1 MRPSERSP
9 PLEANGPHHVSSPL
23 ILIVGAD
30 VVAEGVC
37 SELVAAGEP
46 VRLLFN
52 LTPVQVE
59 RFRRTGASVTIG
71 DPNANDVLEEAG
83 VAEASAILTLSDNDE
98 LNLAVAL
105 RARMINPLIRV
116 ILRQFSPKIGRK
128 IEQSLRDATVM
139 SLAVHAA
146 ATYAGAAL
154 DPGCFFALPF
164 PETNGELVGF
174 IHVRADEI
182 DVGGMTVG
190 GAEDRLG
197 ARIVAHG
204 DRCDPAPEDVIHD
217 HEMLVVFGKI
227 VERQDPGLRR
237 AAKAANAARPPVARA
252 AAAAW
257 RAIRHLNPIA
267 RTVVISAVVFYAAM
281 FAFFHLALNSSV
293 DAAAFDVAETMTN
306 AGFGDASVALHG
318 LGATVGTIAFMVGGT
333 IFTAIFIGYV
343 SAAITRAQWVQ
354 LQGLRR
360 VRARDHVVVCGGGR
374 TGGAVVSLL
383 VAAGKRVIVIES
395 HPDPGLV
402 RRARSGQIDLLTGDA
417 THEDVLELSNVP
429 YASSVIAL
437 TNNDTGNLEIA
448 LGARALRPDVPLVV
462 RMESRTFSQ
471 ATAELFNIATF
482 SPAEL
487 SAPALAGLA
496 RFPGTLGRVAY
507 GGVDHTLVRRTLHS
521 DAEADDMAGAEPLCV
536 WRRDALIIARYTG
549 GLRSGD
555 TVLYAVRRR
564 TTTLAPVS
572 PALGLSV

>member
-1 MRPSERSP
+1 M
-9 PLEANGPHHVSSPL
+9 SSPL

-37 SELVAAGEP
+37 SELIAAGEP

-52 LTPVQVE
+52 LTAAQAD

-83 VAEASAILTLSDNDE
+83 VADASVILTLSDNDE

-105 RARMINPLIRV
+105 RARMLNPRIRV
-116 ILRQFSPKIGRK
+116 VLRQFSPKIGRK

-164 PETNGELVGF
+164 PDTNGALVGF
-174 IHVRADEI
+174 TRVRADELG
-182 DVGGMTVG
+182 VGGFTVA

-197 ARIVAHG
+197 ARILALG
-204 DRCDPAPEDVIHD
+204 DQHDPPVDAVIHD
-217 HEMLVVFGKI
+217 HEQLVVFGEI
-227 VERQDPGLRR
+227 VERQPIRDG
-237 AAKAANAARPPVARA
+237 KAAAGERA
-252 AAAAW
+252 SYPLGRFVLGIG
-257 RAIRHLNPIA
+257 RALLNINPIA
-267 RTVVISAVVFYAAM
+267 RTVVLGALVFYTIM
-281 FAFFHLALNSSV
+281 FLFFRFELHTTIASSV
-293 DAAAFDVAETMTN
+293 FDVAETMTN
-306 AGFGDASVALHG
+306 AGFGDASIAQRGFV
-318 LGATVGTIAFMVGGT
+318 ATVGTIAFMIGGT

-343 SAAITRAQWVQ
+343 SSAITRAQFVQ

-360 VRARDHVVVCGGGR
+360 LRARDHVVVCGGGR

-402 RRARSGQIDLLTGDA
+402 RRARDGEIDLLTGDA
-417 THEDVLELSNVP
+417 THDDVLELSNVP
-429 YASSVIAL
+429 HASCVIAL
-437 TNNDTGNLEIA
+437 TNNDTGNLEIS

-471 ATAELFNIATF
+471 ATAELFEISTF

-507 GGVDHTLVRRTLHS
+507 GGIDHTLVRRTLH
-521 DAEADDMAGAEPLCV
+521 DAEEAEDLAGAEPLCV
-536 WRRDALIIARYTG
+536 WRRHGLIIARYTG
-549 GLRSGD
+549 GVRPGD
-555 TVLYAVRRR
+555 TVLYAVKRR
-564 TTTLAPVS
+564 TTTPLPE
-572 PALGLSV
+572 PPTLGLSV

>member
-1 MRPSERSP
+1 MP
-9 PLEANGPHHVSSPL
+9 SPL
-23 ILIVGAD
+23 ILIVGDDA
-30 VVAEGVC
+30 VAEGVC
-37 SELVAAGEP
+37 RELVGAGEH
-46 VRLLFN
+46 VRIVFN
-52 LTPVQVE
+52 LSPPAAE
-59 RFRRTGASVTIG
+59 RFRRTGASVTLG
-71 DPNANDVLEEAG
+71 DPNANDVLEECG
-83 VAEASAILTLSDNDE
+83 VSDAAVILTLSDNDE

-105 RARMINPLIRV
+105 RARMLNPRLRV

-164 PETNGELVGF
+164 PETNGTLVGF
-174 IHVRADEI
+174 TQVRADEVEI
-182 DVGGMTVG
+182 GGLTVA
-190 GAEDRLG
+190 GAEDRLA
-197 ARIVAHG
+197 ARILALG
-204 DRCDPAPEDVIHD
+204 DRPDPEPDEVVHD
-217 HEMLVVFGKI
+217 HETVTLFGEI
-227 VERQDPGLRR
+227 VERQDVGFRR
-237 AAKAANAARPPVARA
+237 FTANAATVPPVARLA
-252 AAAAW
+252 SRMM
-257 RAIRHLNPIA
+257 RALRNLNPIA
-267 RTVVISAVVFYAAM
+267 RTVALSAVVFYALM
-281 FAFFHLALNSSV
+281 FAFFHLGLHSSW
-293 DAAAFDVAETMTN
+293 DSAAFDVAETMTN
-306 AGFGDASVALHG
+306 AGFGDASVAQR
-318 LGATVGTIAFMVGGT
+318 GAAATAGTIAFMIGGT

-360 VRARDHVVVCGGGR
+360 VRARDHVIVCGGGR
-374 TGGAVVSLL
+374 TGGAVVALL

-417 THEDVLELSNVP
+417 THEDVLELANVP
-429 YASSVIAL
+429 YATSVIAL

-471 ATAELFNIATF
+471 ATSELFNIATF

-507 GGVDHTLVRRTLHS
+507 GGVDHTLVRRTLNS
-521 DAEADDMAGAEPLCV
+521 EEEAGDMAGAEPLCV
-536 WRRDALIIARYTG
+536 WRRNGLIIARYTG
-549 GLRSGD
+549 GLHAGD
-555 TVLYAVRRR
+555 TVLYAVRRQA
-564 TTTLAPVS
+564 TTPAEPPTSDLAV
-572 PALGLSV
+572 

>member
-1 MRPSERSP
+1 M
-9 PLEANGPHHVSSPL
+9 SSPL

-37 SELVAAGEP
+37 SELVASGEH
-46 VRLLFN
+46 VRLVFT
-52 LTPVQVE
+52 LTPPQVE
-59 RFRRTGASVTIG
+59 RFRRTGAAVTVG

-83 VAEASAILTLSDNDE
+83 VADASAILTLSDNDE

-105 RARMINPLIRV
+105 RARMINPHVRV

-128 IEQSLRDATVM
+128 IEQSLRDATVL

-154 DPGCFFALPF
+154 DPGCYFALPF
-164 PETNGELVGF
+164 PEASGALLGF
-174 IHVRADEI
+174 TRARADEI
-182 DVGGMTVG
+182 EIGGLTVA

-197 ARIVAHG
+197 SRILALG
-204 DRCDPAPEDVIHD
+204 DLPDPEPEAVIHD
-217 HEMLVVFGKI
+217 HEMLDIFGEI
-227 VERQDPGLRR
+227 VERQDVGLRR
-237 AAKAANAARPPVARA
+237 SAKRADTSPPLARFAASIWRA
-252 AAAAW
+252 A
-257 RAIRHLNPIA
+257 RHLNPIA
-267 RTVVISAVVFYAAM
+267 RTVALSAIAFYATM
-281 FAFFHLALNSSV
+281 LVFFHIALHSSWNG
-293 DAAAFDVAETMTN
+293 AAFDVAETMTS
-306 AGFGDASVALHG
+306 AGFADSHVAERG
-318 LGATVGTIAFMVGGT
+318 IVPTFGTIAFMLGGT

-374 TGGAVVSLL
+374 TGSAVVSLL
-383 VAAGKRVIVIES
+383 VAAGKHVIVIEAS
-395 HPDPGLV
+395 PDPGLV
-402 RRARSGQIDLLTGDA
+402 RRARSGEIDLLTGDA

-429 YASSVIAL
+429 HATAVIAL

-471 ATAELFNIATF
+471 ATTELFNIATF

-496 RFPGTLGRVAY
+496 RFPGTLGRVRY
-507 GGVDHTLVRRTLHS
+507 GGIDHTLVQRTLRS
-521 DAEADDMAGAEPLCV
+521 DGEAADMAGAEPLAV
-536 WRRDALIIARYTG
+536 WRKQGLIIARYTG
-549 GLRSGD
+549 GLRAGD
-555 TVLYAVRRR
+555 VVLYAVRRTPATR
-564 TTTLAPVS
+564 PATES

>member
-1 MRPSERSP
+1 MT
-9 PLEANGPHHVSSPL
+9 SPL

-37 SELVAAGEP
+37 SELVAVGEP

-52 LTPVQVE
+52 LSPAQVE
-59 RFRRTGASVTIG
+59 RFRRTGAAVTVG

-83 VAEASAILTLSDNDE
+83 VADASVILTLSDNDE

-105 RARMINPLIRV
+105 RARMLNPRIRV
-116 ILRQFSPKIGRK
+116 VLRQFSPKIGRK

-164 PETNGELVGF
+164 PETNGALVGF
-174 IHVRADEI
+174 TRVGADEI
-182 DVGGMTVG
+182 GAAGLTV
-190 GAEDRLG
+190 AAVEDRLG
-197 ARIVAHG
+197 SRILALDDRPQPDVDAVIRAR
-204 DRCDPAPEDVIHD
+204 DT
-217 HEMLVVFGKI
+217 LVVFGEI
-227 VERQDPGLRR
+227 VERRS
-237 AAKAANAARPPVARA
+237 AAAGKTATAARRRYPFGRLAASAR
-252 AAAAW
+252 
-257 RAIRHLNPIA
+257 RSVININPIA
-267 RTVVISAVVFYAAM
+267 RTVVLSAVAFYAIM
-281 FAFFHLALNSSV
+281 LAFFHFGLHASWDS
-293 DAAAFDVAETMTN
+293 AAFDVAETMTS
-306 AGFGDASVALHG
+306 AGFGDGSVAQRG
-318 LGATVGTIAFMVGGT
+318 FSETMGTIAFMIGGT

-383 VAAGKRVIVIES
+383 VAAGKHVIVVES
-395 HPDPGLV
+395 HPDSGLV
-402 RRARSGQIDLLTGDA
+402 RRARDGQIDLLTGDA
-417 THEDVLELSNVP
+417 THEDVLDLCNVP
-429 YASSVIAL
+429 HASAVVAL

-471 ATAELFNIATF
+471 ATSELFEISTF

-496 RFPGTLGRVAY
+496 RFPGTLGRIAY
-507 GGVDHTLVRRTLHS
+507 GGRDHTLVQRTLHS
-521 DAEADDMAGAEPLCV
+521 EAEADDMAGADPLCI
-536 WRRDALIIARYTG
+536 WRRHGLIIARYTG
-549 GLRSGD
+549 GLRAGD
-555 TVLYAVRRR
+555 TVLYAVARP
-564 TTTLAPVS
+564 TTLAPA
-572 PALGLSV
+572 PPTLDLSV

>member
-1 MRPSERSP
+1 M
-9 PLEANGPHHVSSPL
+9 SSPL

-37 SELVAAGEP
+37 SELVAAGEH

-52 LTPVQVE
+52 LTPAQVD
-59 RFRRTGASVTIG
+59 RFRRTGASVTVG
-71 DPNANDVLEEAG
+71 DPNANDALEEAG
-83 VAEASAILTLSDNDE
+83 VGDASAILTLSDNDE

-105 RARMINPLIRV
+105 RARMLNPRIRV

-164 PETNGELVGF
+164 PETNGALLGF
-174 IHVRADEI
+174 TRVRADEI
-182 DVGGMTVG
+182 DIGGLTVG

-197 ARIVAHG
+197 SRILALG
-204 DRCDPAPEDVIHD
+204 DQADPPPDAVIHD
-217 HEMLVVFGKI
+217 HETLVLFGEI
-227 VERQDPGLRR
+227 VERQDVGFRR
-237 AAKAANAARPPVARA
+237 AAKTNGAAPPLARLAAR
-252 AAAAW
+252 AW
-257 RAIRHLNPIA
+257 QAMRSLNPIA
-267 RTVVISAVVFYAAM
+267 RTVALSAIAFYVTM
-281 FAFFHLALNSSV
+281 LIFFHVGLHSSW
-293 DAAAFDVAETMTN
+293 DSAAFDVAETMTN
-306 AGFGDASVALHG
+306 AGFGDSSVAQRG
-318 LGATVGTIAFMVGGT
+318 LTATVGTIAYMIGGT

-383 VAAGKRVIVIES
+383 VAAGKHVIVIES

-496 RFPGTLGRVAY
+496 RFPGTLGRVSY
-507 GGVDHTLVRRTLHS
+507 GGVDHTLVQRTLHS
-521 DAEADDMAGAEPLCV
+521 EEEADDMAGAETLAV
-536 WRRDALIIARYTG
+536 WRKHGLIIARYTG
-549 GLRSGD
+549 GLRAGD
-555 TVLYAVRRR
+555 TVLYAVRAR
-564 TTTLAPVS
+564 TTMPAPEP

>member
-1 MRPSERSP
+1 MP
-9 PLEANGPHHVSSPL
+9 SPL
-23 ILIVGAD
+23 ILIVGDDA
-30 VVAEGVC
+30 VAEGVC
-37 SELVAAGEP
+37 RELVAAGEH
-46 VRLLFN
+46 VRIVFN
-52 LTPVQVE
+52 LAPATAE
-59 RFRRTGASVTIG
+59 RFRRTGAAVTAG
-71 DPNANDVLEEAG
+71 DPNANDVLEECG
-83 VAEASAILTLSDNDE
+83 VADAAVILTLSDNDE

-105 RARMINPLIRV
+105 RARMLNPRLRV

-164 PETNGELVGF
+164 PEASGALVGF
-174 IHVRADEI
+174 TRVRADEI
-182 DVGGMTVG
+182 EIGGMTVA

-197 ARIVAHG
+197 SRILALG
-204 DRCDPAPEDVIHD
+204 DRSDPATDEVIHD
-217 HEMLVVFGKI
+217 HEMLTIFGEL
-227 VERQDPGLRR
+227 VERQDAGFRR
-237 AAKAANAARPPVARA
+237 HTANAGAVPPVARLGA
-252 AAAAW
+252 AVT
-257 RAIRHLNPIA
+257 RAIRNLNPIA
-267 RTVVISAVVFYAAM
+267 RTVSLSAIIFYALM
-281 FAFFHLALNSSV
+281 FAFFHVSLHSSW
-293 DAAAFDVAETMTN
+293 DSAAFDVAETMTN
-306 AGFGDASVALHG
+306 AGFGDASVAQQ
-318 LGATVGTIAFMVGGT
+318 GAAATAGTIAFMIGGT

-374 TGGAVVSLL
+374 TGGAVVALL

-417 THEDVLELSNVP
+417 THEDVLEHANVP
-429 YASSVIAL
+429 YASSLIAL

-471 ATAELFNIATF
+471 ATSELFNIATF

-521 DAEADDMAGAEPLCV
+521 DEEAEDMAGAEPLCV
-536 WRRDALIIARYTG
+536 WRRNGLIIARYTG
-549 GLRSGD
+549 GLHAGD

-564 TTTLAPVS
+564 ATTLAEPPTSDLAV
-572 PALGLSV
+572 

>member
-1 MRPSERSP
+1 MT
-9 PLEANGPHHVSSPL
+9 SPL

-46 VRLLFN
+46 VRLLYT

-59 RFRRTGASVTIG
+59 RFRRTGAAVTVG

-83 VAEASAILTLSDNDE
+83 VADASAILTLSDNDE

-105 RARMINPLIRV
+105 RARMLNPRIRV

-164 PETNGELVGF
+164 PETNGALVGF
-174 IHVRADEI
+174 TRVRADEVDI
-182 DVGGMTVG
+182 GGLTVA

-197 ARIVAHG
+197 SRILALG
-204 DRCDPAPEDVIHD
+204 DRSDPEPEDVIHD
-217 HEMLVVFGKI
+217 HEMLVVFGEI
-227 VERQDPGLRR
+227 VERQEAGFRHSQRP
-237 AAKAANAARPPVARA
+237 ANTAPPVARFIA
-252 AAAAW
+252 MLW
-257 RAIRHLNPIA
+257 RTVVHLNPIA
-267 RTVVISAVVFYAAM
+267 RTVALSALVFYGAM
-281 FAFFHLALNSSV
+281 FAFFHLSLHSSW
-293 DAAAFDVAETMTN
+293 DATAFDVAETMTN
-306 AGFGDASVALHG
+306 AGFGDSSVAQRG
-318 LGATVGTIAFMVGGT
+318 FAATVGTIAFMIGGT

-360 VRARDHVVVCGGGR
+360 VRVRDHVVVCGGGR

-383 VAAGKRVIVIES
+383 VAAGKHVIVIES

-496 RFPGTLGRVAY
+496 RFPGTLGRVSY
-507 GGVDHTLVRRTLHS
+507 GGVDHTLVQRTLRTE
-521 DAEADDMAGAEPLCV
+521 DEAEDMAGAEPLCV
-536 WRRDALIIARYTG
+536 WRRNGLIIARYTG
-549 GLRSGD
+549 GIHAGD
-555 TVLYAVRRR
+555 TVLYLVKRR
-564 TTTLAPVS
+564 TTMPAPA
-572 PALGLSV
+572 PPTLGLSV